1 MSLDCQCLKILSQ
14 RWRSTQIGRDWNVGK
29 VRKVIVGTS
38 SCPIDA
44 EKLAR
49 VALQQGLLANL
60 IVTTG
65 ESCDNVVSQ
74 EHSYQ
79 KTK

>member
-1 MSLDCQCLKILSQ
+1 M
-14 RWRSTQIGRDWNVGK
+14 RE
-29 VRKVIVGTS
+29 VIVGTS

-65 ESCDNVVSQ
+65 ESCDKVVSQ